1 MGSESSHGGFVR
13 LGSDTHGV
21 DLSWFSMKCDQSH
34 WGVKITEVT
43 DLVFWIFWKNLKNL
57 NFEFFEILDF
67 SILFPL
73 LARGGNHTLQG
84 DQWRL

>member
-1 MGSESSHGGFVR
+1 MGSESSHGRFVR

-43 DLVFWIFWKNLKNL
+43 DLVF
-57 NFEFFEILDF
+57 
-67 SILFPL
+67 
-73 LARGGNHTLQG
+73 
-84 DQWRL
+84 